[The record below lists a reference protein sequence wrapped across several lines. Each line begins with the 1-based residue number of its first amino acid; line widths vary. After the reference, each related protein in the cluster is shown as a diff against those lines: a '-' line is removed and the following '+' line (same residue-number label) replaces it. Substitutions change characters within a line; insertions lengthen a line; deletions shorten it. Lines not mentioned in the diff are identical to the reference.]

1 VPRSPLPLAIVD
13 IDGVVADVRHR
24 LHHVESAPKNW
35 NAFFAAA
42 ADDPPLAAGV
52 DRVRELL
59 ADHEVVFLTGRPERL
74 RRVTE
79 DWLAAHGLGGHQ
91 LLMRPPRDFR
101 PARVVKGD
109 EVRRL
114 ARGRTVAVVL
124 DDDPEVCT
132 ALRSAGWP
140 VEQATWV
147 PHSRTLRTA
156 QEREGRT

>member
-1 VPRSPLPLAIVD
+1 VPPTPLPLAIVD

-35 NAFFAAA
+35 SAFFAAA
-42 ADDPPLAAGV
+42 GDDPPLAEGV
-52 DRVRELL
+52 ERVRELL
-59 ADHEVVFLTGRPERL
+59 AGHEVVFLTGRPERL

-79 DWLAAHGLGGHQ
+79 DWLAAQGLGGHQ
-91 LLMRPPRDFR
+91 LLMRPHRDFR
-101 PARVVKGD
+101 PARVTKAA

-124 DDDPEVCT
+124 DDDPEVCA
-132 ALRSAGWP
+132 ALRAAGWP
-140 VEQATWV
+140 VEQAEWV
-147 PHSRTLRTA
+147 PHSRTLRAA